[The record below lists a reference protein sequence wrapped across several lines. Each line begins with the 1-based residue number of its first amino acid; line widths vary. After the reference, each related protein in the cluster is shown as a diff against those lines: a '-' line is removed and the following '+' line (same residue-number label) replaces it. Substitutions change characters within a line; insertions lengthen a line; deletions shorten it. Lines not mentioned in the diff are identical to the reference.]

1 MKTRELVYT
10 LTHITHCTTQ
20 VEDRRDH
27 VVKGIKLKNETHIMC
42 QLEIEVSKKGGE
54 KEAISGHSVVFFNLS
69 CGG

>member
-27 VVKGIKLKNETHIMC
+27 VVKDSKLKSETHIMC
-42 QLEIEVSKKGGE
+42 QLKIEVSKRVGE
-54 KEAISGHSVVFFNLS
+54 NLKLKIY
-69 CGG
+69 

>member
-27 VVKGIKLKNETHIMC
+27 VVKGSKLKNETHIMC
-42 QLEIEVSKKGGE
+42 QLEIEVSNKGRG
-54 KEAISGHSVVFFNLS
+54 KSQVKIFLS
-69 CGG
+69 